1 MINTL
6 MGEQWETKEQTNCY
20 EVLKRT
26 IEQRLY
32 TPTKAC
38 SLVRRKEVSRKLA
51 H

>member
-1 MINTL
+1 

-20 EVLKRT
+20 KVLKERSSK
-26 IEQRLY
+26 RLY

-51 H
+51 Y